1 MAQVALVT
9 GANRSPGIGNEIA
22 RGLAQKLPAGST
34 VILTSRD
41 RAMGLEA
48 EAGLK
53 EEGLNVVFQQ
63 LDVCDAASVEALQA
77 FVSTTFGG
85 LDVIVNNA
93 GLAFPM
99 ADPTPFP
106 EQARR
111 TVEVNYYGT
120 KRVIESLRPP
130 LRPGFC
136 LVGISSTAGQL
147 GSSWSPALKQRLLA
161 EDLTVAGLDAIAEEF
176 VAAAATGRH
185 KDLGFPGTAYGT
197 SKTLMTQLHRVLA
210 RDMPS
215 PCLVTAV
222 CPGLCRTYMAT
233 GRGTFMSNVLWLASF
248 VVGNSAAG
256 GADTPLWLCCEL
268 PEEDRAEYHGKF
280 VVADRSQLGS
290 GGRFAGGAAAS
301 LGGNGGCCFAGAGGP
316 ALPHPPSIP
325 PEPLLL
331 PNPSSAADRAMQG
344 SISMQ
349 MGASGREPLG
359 SGLQTSASAAA
370 FGAAPGPPLSRTAPK

>member
-120 KRVIESLRPP
+120 KRVIESLRPL

-233 GRGTFMSNVLWLASF
+233 GRGTFMSNVLWLVSF

-280 VVADRSQLGS
+280 VR
-290 GGRFAGGAAAS
+290 GRAICAY
-301 LGGNGGCCFAGAGGP
+301 
-316 ALPHPPSIP
+316 
-325 PEPLLL
+325 
-331 PNPSSAADRAMQG
+331 
-344 SISMQ
+344 
-349 MGASGREPLG
+349 
-359 SGLQTSASAAA
+359 
-370 FGAAPGPPLSRTAPK
+370 